1 MYVSLMLLLLSLSVH
16 RHSESIGHISSGADD
31 SFVIRTFRPCRDP
44 MPLVN
49 EIPIKLARKCLNVFG
64 LANYEQPQQQIPV
77 YSVNSPLFEGADI
90 F

>member
-1 MYVSLMLLLLSLSVH
+1 MYF
-16 RHSESIGHISSGADD
+16 SESIGHISSGADD

-77 YSVNSPLFEGADI
+77 YSVNSPLFEGVAKFPD
-90 F
+90 FTSYFRS